1 MGFYSRIFV
10 EVIELAEEGYDSE
23 QIANKINYKY
33 GHEVITERQIDEC
46 VIEYVQDTLAGQE
59 YA

>member
-10 EVIELAEEGYDSE
+10 EVIELAEQGYDSE
-23 QIANKINYKY
+23 QIANKINDKF
-33 GHEVITERQIDEC
+33 GHEVITERQIDVC
-46 VIEYVQDTLAGQE
+46 IAEYVQEYQE

>member
-46 VIEYVQDTLAGQE
+46 VIEYVQDTQE